1 MEKGKRIIFKL
12 LIVLISVFFIDG
24 GKSLLIVSNNIQII
38 FNQDHTNDFEIPH
51 QHHLTNF
58 STDEKWLNSFRFD
71 FSCFDKNPVNF
82 LFTLNT
88 ASQDFSDSIWQPP
101 KFV

>member
-12 LIVLISVFFIDG
+12 LIVFISVFFIDG
-24 GKSLLIVSNNIQII
+24 GKSLLLVSDNIQII
-38 FNQDHTNDFEIPH
+38 LNQNHTSDFDIPH
-51 QHHLTNF
+51 QHLTNF
-58 STDEKWLNSFRFD
+58 STVEKWLDSFRFD

-82 LFTLNT
+82 LFTLNS
-88 ASQDFSDSIWQPP
+88 ASQDFPDSIWQPP